1 MPRANARRK
10 PPPRTRGERLEARI
24 TAEQK
29 ALIQRAADLQGRTL
43 TDFVIASVQDAARRT
58 IEDMEVIRL
67 NAADSRA
74 FAEALLAPPKPNR
87 ALREA
92 AKRYRALVG
101 G

>member
-43 TDFVIASVQDAARRT
+43 TDFVIASVQEAARRT

-67 NAADSRA
+67 NTADSRA

-92 AKRYRALVG
+92 AKRYRALVSG
-101 G
+101 